1 MTFKRFYI
9 ATLMGV
15 LAGVVCVLLASSE
28 GPLPMKLVASIF
40 TGRVLIG
47 FVIGISALKLPWAL
61 HGIGMGLVVGIPGAL
76 GAMMSAT
83 PEFGKWE
90 MLAMSLVMGMI
101 YGFVIELV
109 TTVIFKAKQR
119 KA

>member
-1 MTFKRFYI
+1 
-9 ATLMGV
+9 
-15 LAGVVCVLLASSE
+15 
-28 GPLPMKLVASIF
+28 
-40 TGRVLIG
+40 
-47 FVIGISALKLPWAL
+47 
-61 HGIGMGLVVGIPGAL
+61 
-76 GAMMSAT
+76 MMSAT